1 MIIEYRTGRRGT
13 DAYVDG
19 RLVSHGNL
27 SVEEAGEQVEAYL
40 WGCGIRG
47 KEAHDAIAKAGRAY
61 IKATAPKRNN
71 PSLGSVKGVSRIKS
85 AAPKSVEGVAYV
97 FTKGWPSG
105 WDVWEPGLSRVAH
118 GAMLGH
124 VWQRDGLYYGQ
135 QQAPEVLGPFKNRG
149 LAAKACEASFRA
161 KYAGR
166 YGGIRYNPS
175 QYDKVKALAERGSTE
190 HERATAA
197 RILADMKSPAQSARQ
212 MVDEAVAQRTRAYAN
227 NAAILRS
234 LQEGDKVEVIFAPRS
249 STSPDEKRT
258 LTVTGAHS
266 GVFYNIFVTSGKVRP
281 GSFAGGNISDHG
293 DSIYYQPTM
302 QQAIR
307 EVRTLRKLGHAA
319 LPNPAVNR
327 VVSKGITYFGKAA
340 WHARELELAARSGP
354 TILVGRIEPVGVNWY
369 WIIYVKPSFGNVP
382 GAGAVN
388 GYARSEAEAKRA
400 VAKNAGVS
408 VAKSN
413 PGKKR
418 LRNPLTAAD
427 LEREAQKMD
436 DLAAAVAHELTPH
449 HGQVKVYRDEAAGYR
464 RRAKMLGY
472 AKKKNPYEKV
482 GSRTPKRASMKAIG
496 EGKYNKLRHALD
508 GVRTW
513 AFAVVGA
520 EQQGRDPSRAQ
531 ATLEHFKGIALR
543 EGAKGSEIES
553 AEQLGYT
560 QARAR

>member
-19 RLVSHGNL
+19 RLVSHGNVSL
-27 SVEEAGEQVEAYL
+27 EETGEQVEAYL
-40 WGCGIRG
+40 HGCGLRG
-47 KEAHDAIAKAGRAY
+47 REIDEAIAKAARAY
-61 IKATAPKRNN
+61 IKATAPKRN
-71 PSLGSVKGVSRIKS
+71 PSLGSVKGASRTRT
-85 AAPKSVEGVAYV
+85 AAPKSAKGVAYV
-97 FTKGWPSG
+97 FTKGWPTG
-105 WDVWEPGLSRVAH
+105 WDVWEPGLSRAAH

-135 QQAPEVLGPFKNRG
+135 QQAPTVLGPFKNRG
-149 LAAKACEASFRA
+149 LAAKACEAAFRA

-166 YGGIRYNPS
+166 HGGTRHNPS

-197 RILADMKSPAQSARQ
+197 RILADMQSPAQSARQ
-212 MVDEAVAQRTRAYAN
+212 MVDEAVAQRTRAYVN

-258 LTVTGAHS
+258 LTVTGSHS
-266 GVFYNIFVTSGKVRP
+266 GTFYNVYVTSGRVMRGNFSG
-281 GSFAGGNISDHG
+281 GSISDYG
-293 DSIYYQPTM
+293 DAIYYQPTM
-302 QQAIR
+302 QQALR
-307 EVRTLRKLGHAA
+307 EVRMLRKLGHAA

-369 WIIYVKPSFGNVP
+369 WIIYVQPSLGNAP

-388 GYARSEAEAKRA
+388 GYARSEAGAKRA
-400 VAKNAGVS
+400 VAKNAGIS
-408 VAKSN
+408 V
-413 PGKKR
+413 
-418 LRNPLTAAD
+418 
-427 LEREAQKMD
+427 
-436 DLAAAVAHELTPH
+436 
-449 HGQVKVYRDEAAGYR
+449 VKAPKA
-464 RRAKMLGY
+464 
-472 AKKKNPYEKV
+472 NPYEKV

-496 EGKYNKLRHALD
+496 EGKYDKLRHALD

-513 AFAVVGA
+513 ALAVVGA

-531 ATLEHFKGIALR
+531 ATLAQFKGIARR
-543 EGAKGSEIES
+543 EGAKEAEIEA
-553 AEQLGYT
+553 AEQMGYT